1 MSNSKTLK
9 ELTKNSLDKILN
21 HSSIQNKQIK
31 YHFGLKLYQYASGKH
46 YDHTLDWKNDEE
58 KKIVTDIYRGKTIRG
73 SRPEKQFQ
81 RLLLGYQAL
90 PIQLTPLRC
99 NISSR
104 AANNSKKQYVKDHVI
119 GVTSAGQYIARTLDA
134 LVSNNYKNI
143 SNIDNAIR
151 EMTENWLKDHLWL
164 WATCRVTHDEHKQE
178 NLDRGDNRFT
188 VDQKEKLLH
197 YNEAGIIIE
206 EYNN

>member
-73 SRPEKQFQ
+73 SRPEKQVQ

-104 AANNSKKQYVKDHVI
+104 AANNSKKQYVKVYMILWVNAVSKVQATHKMWSSLERALMNHNSDIIPNQAHVI
-119 GVTSAGQYIARTLDA
+119 
-134 LVSNNYKNI
+134 
-143 SNIDNAIR
+143 
-151 EMTENWLKDHLWL
+151 
-164 WATCRVTHDEHKQE
+164 
-178 NLDRGDNRFT
+178 
-188 VDQKEKLLH
+188 
-197 YNEAGIIIE
+197 
-206 EYNN
+206 